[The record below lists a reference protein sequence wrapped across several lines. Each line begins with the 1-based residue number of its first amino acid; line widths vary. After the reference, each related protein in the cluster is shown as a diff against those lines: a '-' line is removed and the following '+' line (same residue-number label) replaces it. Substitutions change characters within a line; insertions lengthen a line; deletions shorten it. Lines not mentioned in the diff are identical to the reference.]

1 MEVLIED
8 KLSQNAQVLQY
19 VQVTKPE
26 LRKKRL
32 HMPKTAE
39 DRIDLGVRELRVPA
53 TWEEYLGVLEVADFP
68 LHYREGHIISFLEI
82 EEKTNTI
89 MGFAT
94 IPHEELVMRFGR
106 FLDELLEN
114 YSNPKYKVVG
124 SNTVIF
130 IKDDQKGYNSDV
142 TVIKGTPIEK
152 HYKYNKRNIKG
163 LVNPWLIVEILS
175 NGTRDFDLSE
185 KLEDYKLIP
194 DLQQVIFAEQGK
206 CWVSTY
212 IRVSQNEWRNLN
224 FHTIEEQIP
233 VADGFL
239 SMKKIFRDIF

>member
-1 MEVLIED
+1 MEVLIQD
-8 KLSQNAQVLQY
+8 KFSRTEQVPQY

-39 DRIDLGVRELRVPA
+39 DRIDLRVSELRVPA
-53 TWEEYLGVLEVADFP
+53 TWEEYLSVLEVADFP

-82 EEKTNTI
+82 EENTNTI
-89 MGFAT
+89 IGFAT
-94 IPHEELVMRFGR
+94 LTHEELVMRFGY
-106 FLDELLEN
+106 LLSILME
-114 YSNPKYKVVG
+114 SQTDAKYKILG

-130 IKDDQKGYNSDV
+130 IGEDKKGYNADV
-142 TVIKGTPIEK
+142 SIVKGTPIEK

-194 DLQQVIFAEQGK
+194 DLQQVIFVEQGK

-224 FHTIEEQIP
+224 FHALEDKIP

-239 SMKKIFRDIF
+239 EMNKIFRDIF